1 MRLTKY
7 LTSTLPKCQG
17 HEKHGGY
24 VITECNAGSRIGSW
38 NRNDISRK
46 AGNLNIEQICSPVN
60 STIISVNLLA
70 LINVHGSV
78 RPF

>member
-1 MRLTKY
+1 M
-7 LTSTLPKCQG
+7 
-17 HEKHGGY
+17 
-24 VITECNAGSRIGSW
+24 ITECNAGSRIGSW
-38 NRNDISRK
+38 NGNNISGK